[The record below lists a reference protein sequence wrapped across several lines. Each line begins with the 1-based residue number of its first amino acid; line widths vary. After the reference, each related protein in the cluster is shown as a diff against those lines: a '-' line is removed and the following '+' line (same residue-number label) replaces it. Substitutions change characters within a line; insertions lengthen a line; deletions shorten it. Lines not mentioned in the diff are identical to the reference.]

1 MEIEPGAKV
10 WIPCRVS
17 PGEFPDE
24 RIVHLGSGGSA
35 WDGFVRVDQLR
46 DPIDDGETAVVA
58 TVVEA
63 TEHTVAARL
72 PGQVKRR
79 HFFSAPASVF
89 RTLLSL

>member
-1 MEIEPGAKV
+1 MEFEPGSKV
-10 WIPCRVS
+10 WIPCRVRR
-17 PGEFPDE
+17 GEFPDE
-24 RIVHLGSGGSA
+24 RVVHVGSGGA
-35 WDGFVRVDQLR
+35 EWDGFVRVDHLR

-63 TEHTVAARL
+63 TEQTVAARL

-89 RTLLSL
+89 RTLVSL